1 MSAAA
6 SLPAPPNKPS
16 RSYSDCPALPRA
28 DANNCGCNEHQ
39 NVASWGA
46 PVSHG
51 KTDGIHHYE
60 GEIQA
65 TIDFGFDG
73 IKLDGCGEFRN
84 LTVFAEL
91 MNKTGRPILVEDC
104 HWGENEW
111 PSCCASSQKL
121 SHERAGRWR
130 RPRRLGRRLPDGA
143 GAGGAKPEY
152 RAERGARREV
162 VPVQLL
168 SHVGRHQRIVG
179 LDVPQPAE
187 CGQAPAVERDR

>member
-1 MSAAA
+1 M
-6 SLPAPPNKPS
+6 
-16 RSYSDCPALPRA
+16 
-28 DANNCGCNEHQ
+28 
-39 NVASWGA
+39 
-46 PVSHG
+46 SHG

-111 PSCCASSQKL
+111 LSACLLQQL
-121 SHERAGRWR
+121 SHERVGRRR
-130 RPRRLGRRLPDGA
+130 RPRGLGRRLADGA
-143 GAGGAKPEY
+143 GAGGVKPE
-152 RAERGARREV
+152 RRSEQSARREV

-168 SHVGRHQRIVG
+168 PHVGRHQRIVG
-179 LDVPQPAE
+179 LDVPQPADG
-187 CGQAPAVERDR
+187 GQAPAVERDR